1 MEETPIC
8 PYTGLRPFTEDES
21 LYFKGRDEHIEQ
33 ATRQLEKNK
42 FIMLTGASGDGKS
55 SLVYAGIVPN
65 AKAGFLKS
73 QFSNWVVADFR
84 PERNPLGNLSH
95 TLAKQMGIANETT
108 VRTELS
114 HGFSAL
120 VDVYKASPLYLDT
133 VEEDFSTLDDQQKSK
148 RKRTAANLIIIAD
161 QFEEFF
167 TNPENF
173 HKGVP
178 SQEASLVTNL
188 LLETAR
194 IALEE
199 KLPIYVIITMRSDF
213 IGQCAS
219 FRGLPEA
226 IGFSQFF
233 VPRLNRTQLQE
244 VIEEPAVLSG
254 NKISRRLTERLI
266 YDMVEGTDQL
276 PILQHALN
284 QIWKMANEGRSEMDL
299 LHYAMVGGMK
309 GTELQEKEAADF
321 EKWFRDLPANIQ
333 ACYQQPGLQNV
344 LNTHANKL
352 NNFAL

>member
-1 MEETPIC
+1 MIEETTIC

-33 ATRQLEKNK
+33 ATKQLAKNK

-55 SLVYAGIVPN
+55 SLVYAGIIPN

-73 QFSNWVVADFR
+73 QFSNWSVADFR
-84 PERNPLGNLSH
+84 PERNPLKNLSH
-95 TLAKQMGIANETT
+95 SLARQLGITNEHT
-108 VRTELS
+108 VNTELR

-120 VDVYKASPLYLDT
+120 VDMYKASPLYLDAT
-133 VEEDFSTLDDQQKSK
+133 EEDLSLLDDQQKSK
-148 RKRTAANLIIIAD
+148 RKRSTANLIIIAD

-178 SQEASLVTNL
+178 SQEASLVVNL

-199 KLPIYVIITMRSDF
+199 SLPIYVIITMRSDF

-226 IGFSQFF
+226 IGFSQ
-233 VPRLNRTQLQE
+233 PRTTAR
-244 VIEEPAVLSG
+244 G
-254 NKISRRLTERLI
+254 
-266 YDMVEGTDQL
+266 Y
-276 PILQHALN
+276 
-284 QIWKMANEGRSEMDL
+284 
-299 LHYAMVGGMK
+299 
-309 GTELQEKEAADF
+309 
-321 EKWFRDLPANIQ
+321 
-333 ACYQQPGLQNV
+333 
-344 LNTHANKL
+344 
-352 NNFAL
+352 